1 MGIFSNI
8 AKAFKSKENMGEE
21 YIEIDV
27 SKDIGSKAKI
37 IVRPFILRDYDETSK
52 ILEILREGTIIALI
66 DIKPL
71 KNKDIVELKRAI
83 AKLKKTT
90 DAMEGNIAGFGENMI
105 IITPAFAKIHKA
117 EKAGGMLSKVE
128 KVEGM

>member
-1 MGIFSNI
+1 MGIFSSI
-8 AKAFKSKENMGEE
+8 SKAFKPKENMGEE

-37 IVRPFILRDYDETSK
+37 IVRPFLLKEYDEVSR
-52 ILEILREGTIIALI
+52 ILEILREGTTIALI
-66 DIKPL
+66 DIKAL

-90 DAMEGNIAGFGENMI
+90 DALEGNIAGFGENMI

-117 EKAGGMLSKVE
+117 AKPAESAFSKVE
-128 KVEGM
+128 KLE